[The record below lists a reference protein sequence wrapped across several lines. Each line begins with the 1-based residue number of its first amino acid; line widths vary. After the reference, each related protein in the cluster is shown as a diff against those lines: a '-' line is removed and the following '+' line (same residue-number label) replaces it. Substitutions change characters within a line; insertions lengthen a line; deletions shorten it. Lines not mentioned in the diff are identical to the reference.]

1 MGIEALKSDIAQNL
15 EAQRKATEL
24 RDKEYG
30 EYSEERTESEQCI
43 GALEAAIKVLTGAGT
58 GKKGFLEVFQEA
70 EVLSVVAGLRKVLR
84 NSIAEH
90 AVSTSEYDAVSRFV
104 HHPDGFVGS
113 RSVSAAQ
120 ITNNPFGDYAPQS
133 TQIQGIL

>member
-1 MGIEALKSDIAQNL
+1 MG
-15 EAQRKATEL
+15 
-24 RDKEYG
+24 
-30 EYSEERTESEQCI
+30 
-43 GALEAAIKVLTGAGT
+43 
-58 GKKGFLEVFQEA
+58 FQEA

-113 RSVSAAQ
+113 RSVSVAQ

-133 TQIQGIL
+133 TQIQGILKGMYDGFTASLEKANVEEAEQQKAFEALMATKKKELETLQLTLGKEELDEAE